1 MIISRSRSV
10 VVVAMTLLS
19 FSFFGPDLNDPHSQF
34 RAEIRTSSSV
44 LNIVEESLRNR
55 NLTNDVVDYIS
66 DTAIGTR
73 KLRIAYSNGILFT
86 AFDDQQ
92 CKNNRVIQI
101 PGSDTVNINSAL
113 KSCVN
118 HPLCHSVSCTAIG
131 CLLNVAACVLQS
143 SRMPQSTVYVII
155 PRTPQKLNLLKKLHD
170 DLIDISILKANR
182 SNMSSELP
190 EQYKR
195 ILKWDQPTLAVKNWS
210 HEHNQPFIE
219 VTSRD
224 FTKFKDPPGYVDP
237 IHKIV
242 LFVIPKVASTGLRRL
257 YDRLVGHEDITLDT
271 NSVIEMHHRDFDITR
286 ERISFSSL
294 NETIMTQLMNDPRYR
309 KVVFFRDPATRAL
322 SCYLHLFLLKSTL
335 DKRESFS
342 KHFKQESTSWDQ
354 FVSYVAREG
363 PPPYGTGPMVNPHYR
378 KQLLIGNLYKF
389 LPLFDFIGLANG
401 DHIRLM
407 LEKYNLW
414 KRYGSVGWSARG
426 GFMQEASRHK
436 TGASNSSLETYFTKS
451 VMERLKVAYHMD
463 FSFMNFVG
471 LKTNGMPTN
480 GYKLTPF
487 KSICGDRLR
496 RPICWPGEPHREFK
510 VN

>member
-1 MIISRSRSV
+1 
-10 VVVAMTLLS
+10 
-19 FSFFGPDLNDPHSQF
+19 
-34 RAEIRTSSSV
+34 
-44 LNIVEESLRNR
+44 
-55 NLTNDVVDYIS
+55 
-66 DTAIGTR
+66 
-73 KLRIAYSNGILFT
+73 
-86 AFDDQQ
+86 
-92 CKNNRVIQI
+92 
-101 PGSDTVNINSAL
+101 
-113 KSCVN
+113 
-118 HPLCHSVSCTAIG
+118 
-131 CLLNVAACVLQS
+131 
-143 SRMPQSTVYVII
+143 
-155 PRTPQKLNLLKKLHD
+155 
-170 DLIDISILKANR
+170 
-182 SNMSSELP
+182 
-190 EQYKR
+190 
-195 ILKWDQPTLAVKNWS
+195 
-210 HEHNQPFIE
+210 
-219 VTSRD
+219 
-224 FTKFKDPPGYVDP
+224 
-237 IHKIV
+237 
-242 LFVIPKVASTGLRRL
+242 
-257 YDRLVGHEDITLDT
+257 
-271 NSVIEMHHRDFDITR
+271 
-286 ERISFSSL
+286 
-294 NETIMTQLMNDPRYR
+294 MTQLMNDPRYR

-322 SCYLHLFLLKSTL
+322 SCYLHLFLLKARL
-335 DKRESFS
+335 GKKRESFS

-426 GFMQEASRHK
+426 GFMQEASRHR
-436 TGASNSSLETYFTKS
+436 TGASNSSYERYFTKS

-510 VN
+510 VS